1 MTREIGRFKG
11 EVGYTNNIEGVTNV
25 LLTNGLDAKYDGV
38 FIEALAMYI
47 WHLISTRFCLGGYV
61 RVYQGDLEYAL
72 EKMKRNV
79 QKIDE

>member
-1 MTREIGRFKG
+1 MTRELGRFKG
-11 EVGYTNNIEGVTNV
+11 EVGYTDNIEGVTNV

-47 WHLISTRFCLGGYV
+47 WNIICTRFRIDSYV